1 MSNIVAI
8 AGSPSH
14 LSRSNILVEY
24 ASSLLNSRGCHTE
37 IISVRNFP
45 VEDLILGRSNNDIF
59 EQSKELIEQASGIII
74 STQIYKSA
82 YTGLLKPFLDL
93 LPQKALLGKFILPLV
108 TGGTIAHLLAIDH
121 ALEPI
126 LTELDERLILDG
138 IYVVDKQVKRCLDG
152 SIHLDKEIHQKL
164 KHSLND
170 FIESVK
176 HSQAT
181 TKEFATAC

>member
-1 MSNIVAI
+1 MINIVAI

-14 LSRSNILVEY
+14 LSRSYALVEY
-24 ASSLLNSRGCHTE
+24 ASSLLNSRGVCTD

-45 VEDLILGRSNNDIF
+45 VEDLIFGRSNNDIF
-59 EQSKELIEQASGIII
+59 EQSKELIDQASGIII
-74 STQIYKSA
+74 ATQIYKSA

-93 LPQKALLGKFILPLV
+93 LPQKALLGKYILPLV

-126 LTELDERLILDG
+126 FTELDEKLILDG
-138 IYVVDKQVKRCLDG
+138 IYVVDKQVRRCLDG
-152 SIHLDKEIHQKL
+152 SINLDKEIHQRL

-170 FIESVK
+170 FVKSVK
-176 HSQAT
+176 HSQPT
-181 TKEFATAC
+181 TKELATAC